1 MAGKRWLGYVAV
13 GLGAL
18 ALLAALN
25 GRSGSYIA
33 VEVPSA
39 PPFAPV
45 PTVVLPRMPEPPLM
59 PARPPELVVPR
70 DFSGFHHGPG
80 ARIERELEYV
90 WRGNVH
96 SGWGWPFGGI
106 FGAGRWVMDGL
117 LRFALA
123 FLLIALGLRFLRGRR
138 GGSGTSSSSPD
149 DAPPTPMG
157 GPPTTPP
164 PGNRPPHMGETT
176 YL

>member
-1 MAGKRWLGYVAV
+1 MERRERWLGYVAV

-59 PARPPELVVPR
+59 PARPPELAVPR
-70 DFSGFHHGPG
+70 DFSWFHHGPG
-80 ARIERELEYV
+80 TRIEKELEYA
-90 WRGNVH
+90 WRSNVH

-106 FGAGRWVMDGL
+106 FAAGRWVMDGL

-123 FLLIALGLRFLRGRR
+123 FFLIALGLRFLRGRR
-138 GGSGTSSSSPD
+138 GGSGTGNGGRD

-157 GPPTTPP
+157 RPPQTP